1 MRLLLAAV
9 IALLSTSASA
19 AALQTAPAAKDPAL
33 EAVAKCKQTS
43 AHYFAYR
50 DGKPLKP
57 HKLTELPPANAYVA
71 IVRNDG
77 RCEVPVIVRYNMGG
91 R

>member
-1 MRLLLAAV
+1 MRLLLVAL
-9 IALLSTSASA
+9 IALMPAGAGA
-19 AALQTAPAAKDPAL
+19 AALENAPSAKDSAATHPD
-33 EAVAKCKQTS
+33 KCKQTG
-43 AHYFAYR
+43 AHYYAYR
-50 DGKPLKP
+50 EGEPLKP
-57 HKLTELPPANAYVA
+57 KKLTELPPANAYIA

>member
-1 MRLLLAAV
+1 MRLLLATV
-9 IALLSTSASA
+9 LALSSTSASA
-19 AALQTAPAAKDPAL
+19 AALLNAPAAKDPAL
-33 EAVAKCKQTS
+33 EAVAKCKQAS
-43 AHYFAYR
+43 AHYYAYR
-50 DGKPLKP
+50 DGKVIKP

-77 RCEVPVIVRYNMGG
+77 RCEIPVIVRYNMG

>member
-9 IALLSTSASA
+9 LTLLPAIAGA
-19 AALQTAPAAKDPAL
+19 AALQNAPAEKDPAL
-33 EAVAKCKQTS
+33 EAVANCKQAS
-43 AHYFAYR
+43 AHYYAYR
-50 DGKPLKP
+50 DGKPLRP
-57 HKLTELPPANAYVA
+57 HKLIELPPANAYIA

-77 RCEVPVIVRYNMGG
+77 RCEIPVIVRYNMGG